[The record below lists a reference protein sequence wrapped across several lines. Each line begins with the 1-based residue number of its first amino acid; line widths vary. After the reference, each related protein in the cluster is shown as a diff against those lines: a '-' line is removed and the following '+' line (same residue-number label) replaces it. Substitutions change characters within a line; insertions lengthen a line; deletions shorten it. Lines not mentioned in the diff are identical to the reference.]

1 MEMFLDLKAR
11 FNRRTMLLLGIG
23 LALLSLLLTFRGL
36 LPARAAVTVAYF
48 RAVPADQTVVVEW
61 GTQTEIDNVG
71 FYVNRSLQQQGPF
84 EHVSGF
90 IFSTGDGLTGDE
102 YSYDDDNVQNGTTYY
117 YQLES
122 VDVNNA
128 SEFHGPVSA
137 VPGQSASTAT
147 LTPTATITPT
157 TTTTPT
163 PTATTASQGP
173 YPPAPTNTPRT
184 PYPGPV
190 TNTPRVTT
198 NPSQPSTST
207 PTPQPYPGPATAT
220 SPAILASQPTAT
232 FIPFNS
238 SSSSTL
244 VPLPSVTIEFPD
256 ATPVAA
262 LSMISRSPD
271 SAEMTKQGPAP
282 QSRSLRSLAPLA
294 FIVLI
299 WLLLGAWFYFSMR
312 QME

>member
-1 MEMFLDLKAR
+1 MEMFLDLKAH

-36 LPARAAVTVAYF
+36 LPARAAITVAYF
-48 RAVPADQTVVVEW
+48 RAVPGDQTVVVEW

-71 FYVNRSLQQQGPF
+71 FYVNRGLQEQGPF
-84 EHVSGF
+84 EHVSSF

-102 YSYDDDNVQNGTTYY
+102 YSYDDDNLQNGTTYY

-137 VPGQSASTAT
+137 VPGQSAPTAT

-157 TTTTPT
+157 ATTTPT

-184 PYPGPV
+184 PYPGPA
-190 TNTPRVTT
+190 TNTPRVTS

-220 SPAILASQPTAT
+220 QLPTLASQPTAT

-244 VPLPSVTIEFPD
+244 VPIPSVTIEFPD

-271 SAEMTKQGPAP
+271 SAEMTKQGPPP

>member
-1 MEMFLDLKAR
+1 MFLDLKAR
-11 FNRRTMLLLGIG
+11 FHRRTILLMGIG

-48 RAVPADQTVVVEW
+48 RAVPGDQAVVVEW

-71 FYVNRSLQQQGPF
+71 FYVNRSLQEQGPF
-84 EHVSGF
+84 EHVSSF

-122 VDVNNA
+122 VNVNNA

-137 VPGQSASTAT
+137 VPGQS
-147 LTPTATITPT
+147 TPTATITPT
-157 TTTTPT
+157 ATTTQTPT

-184 PYPGPV
+184 PYPGPA

-198 NPSQPSTST
+198 SPSQAVTST

-220 SPAILASQPTAT
+220 SPATLASQPTAT

-271 SAEMTKQGPAP
+271 SAEMTKQGPPP

-299 WLLLGAWFYFSMR
+299 WALLGAWFYFSMR